1 MCSCQVTTSQY
12 KVEWYF
18 SLNFRGTASV
28 PDFTNLTVVDE
39 LTENPDRFK
48 YKDRREKDIL
58 GRIYMIAGCHVRFG
72 VFLLE

>member
-1 MCSCQVTTSQY
+1 M
-12 KVEWYF
+12 
-18 SLNFRGTASV
+18 